1 MEIKQ
6 IQLIEQTNQITLKEA
21 LTKWREYWLNLCNEI
36 EAERLNQ
43 NLVCNSNK
51 N

>member
-6 IQLIEQTNQITLKEA
+6 IQLIEQNNQITLKEA
-21 LTKWREYWLNLCNEI
+21 LTKWQEYWLNLCKEI
-36 EAERLNQ
+36 EAERFKQSQ
-43 NLVCNSNK
+43 NYNSNV